1 MTNVIKDSHGYYHY
15 IGISKKFNYIHRS
28 LMLDS
33 NVAINI
39 EKFCFAPNKMNS
51 VHRNATLE
59 FLKNNYEI
67 DFVPGLGISEA
78 CWDINL
84 IQENPDKV
92 AKMELAFESIYKI
105 EKSRLKEHAN
115 GSGINY
121 YKSFKVDKVPVTN
134 TLVNQLINN
143 PNMLLSGTYAA
154 VLKIMILQIK
164 EKNKKKA
171 IEEYLRFVNE
181 DLKANLAIETNIAIN
196 YFLGTPEMQVPADKI
211 FKFGK
216 YNPLLNAWNTTWDL
230 NYLRFFQKMYYESE
244 HYQLSDLKL
253 VTADEGL
260 VILAK
265 MTSLEAAI
273 NDGDDF
279 IPILCFYDND
289 IRDEYIDF
297 VKEIEKNLFDT
308 VSQRSIKRNKEKL
321 NIIELIS
328 VLEIELLKLSN
339 VE

>member
-1 MTNVIKDSHGYYHY
+1 MTNVIQDSQGYYHY
-15 IGISKKFNYIHRS
+15 IGISKKINYTHKS
-28 LMLDS
+28 LILDS

-39 EKFCFAPNKMNS
+39 EKFCFAPNKMK
-51 VHRNATLE
+51 VIHRNATLE
-59 FLKNNYEI
+59 FLNNNYEV
-67 DFVPGLGISEA
+67 DFVPGLGVSEA

-84 IQENPDKV
+84 MAENPNKA

-105 EKSRLKEHAN
+105 EKSQLKEHSN
-115 GSGINY
+115 GSGIDYN
-121 YKSFKVDKVPVTN
+121 KSFKIDKVPISN
-134 TLVNQLINN
+134 TLVNQLQNHPN
-143 PNMLLSGTYAA
+143 PLLSGTYAT

-171 IEEYLRFVNE
+171 VVEYLRFIND

-196 YFLGTPEMQVPADKI
+196 YFLGTSDMQVPADKI

-216 YNPLLNAWNTTWDL
+216 LNPLVNAWNTTWDL

-244 HYQLSDLKL
+244 QHQLRDLKL
-253 VTADEGL
+253 VTADAGL
-260 VILAK
+260 VILAN
-265 MTSLEAAI
+265 MTSLEATI
-273 NDGDDF
+273 NGDDF

-297 VKEIEKNLFDT
+297 VDEIEKSLFNT
-308 VSQRSIKRNKEKL
+308 VNQRSIKRNKEES

-328 VLEIELLKLSN
+328 ELERELLKLSS
-339 VE
+339 VG